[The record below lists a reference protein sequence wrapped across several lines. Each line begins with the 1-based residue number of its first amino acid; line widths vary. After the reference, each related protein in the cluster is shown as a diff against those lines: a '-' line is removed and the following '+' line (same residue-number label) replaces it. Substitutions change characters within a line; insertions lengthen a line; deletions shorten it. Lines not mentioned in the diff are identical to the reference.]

1 MTFDEDEERKNIQ
14 ARRRE
19 RKKHKTKRNVKR
31 GQLFCLVKRER
42 LQIKILQENH

>member
-1 MTFDEDEERKNIQ
+1 VTFDEDEERKNIQ
-14 ARRRE
+14 ARRE
-19 RKKHKTKRNVKR
+19 RKKHKRKRNVKR